1 MISKLPKWVEYGAFI
16 LALTAGFVNGIGMLG
31 FEHQAISHL
40 SGTATLIGT
49 DIINSHPVK
58 LVHLLCILAGFFG
71 GAMLSGLILKDGTL
85 SLGRRYD
92 FLLLVEAAL
101 LLGAIYPMSQSTVYG
116 LYFAAAA
123 CGIQNGLV
131 TSYSG
136 AIVRTTH
143 ITGIITDLGLMFGA
157 WLRGQPLNQRKL
169 VLFIVIAIGFIFG
182 GTLSAILFPMLKEK
196 AFVLPASI
204 CVILALIYRIHMR
217 RARIHLK
224 AIAPN
229 QQARD

>member
-16 LALTAGFVNGIGMLG
+16 LALTAGCVNGIGLLG

-49 DIINSHPVK
+49 DMINSHPAQ
-58 LVHLLCILAGFFG
+58 LFHLSSILAGFFG
-71 GAMLSGLILKDGTL
+71 GALLSGFILKDGTL

-92 FLLLVEAAL
+92 ILLIVEAGL
-101 LLGAIYPMSQSTVYG
+101 LLGAIYPMQHNAVYG
-116 LYFAAAA
+116 LYLAAAA

-157 WLRGQPLNQRKL
+157 LLRGQPLNRRKL
-169 VLFIVIAIGFIFG
+169 VLFLVIAIGFILG
-182 GTLSAILFPMLKEK
+182 GTISALIFPILGAYSFAAPAMVCV
-196 AFVLPASI
+196 VLAI
-204 CVILALIYRIHMR
+204 IYRIYMHQISIR
-217 RARIHLK
+217 LR
-224 AIAPN
+224 
-229 QQARD
+229 

>member
-1 MISKLPKWVEYGAFI
+1 MISKLPKWVEYGAFV
-16 LALTAGFVNGIGMLG
+16 LALTAGYVNGIGLLG

-58 LVHLLCILAGFFG
+58 LVHLLSILAGFFG
-71 GAMLSGLILKDGTL
+71 GALLSGFILKDGTL

-92 FLLLVEAAL
+92 FLLIVEAAL
-101 LLGAIYPMSQSTVYG
+101 LLGAIYPMSHNAVYG
-116 LYFAAAA
+116 LYLAAAA

-157 WLRGQPLNQRKL
+157 RLRGQPVNRRKL
-169 VLFIVIAIGFIFG
+169 VLFVVITVGFVLG
-182 GTLSAILFPMLKEK
+182 GTLSAMLFPILQEK
-196 AFVLPASI
+196 AFVLPAMV
-204 CVILALIYRIHMR
+204 CVTLAFIYRIYMR

-229 QQARD
+229 QARD

>member
-16 LALTAGFVNGIGMLG
+16 LALTAGCINGIGLLG

-49 DIINSHPVK
+49 DFINDHPVK
-58 LVHLLCILAGFFG
+58 LVHLLLIVAGFFG
-71 GAMLSGLILKDGTL
+71 GATLSGLVLKDGTL

-92 FLLLVEAAL
+92 LLLVIEAML
-101 LLGAIYPMSQSTVYG
+101 LLGAVYPLSHNAIYG
-116 LYFAAAA
+116 LYFASAA
-123 CGIQNGLV
+123 CGLQNALV

-157 WLRGQPLNQRKL
+157 LLRGQPLNKRKL
-169 VLFIVIAIGFIFG
+169 ILFLVIVAGFVLG
-182 GTLSAILFPMLKEK
+182 GVLSGILFPMMG
-196 AFVLPASI
+196 AYSFVVPAAVCIS
-204 CVILALIYRIHMR
+204 LAIVYRIYMW
-217 RARIHLK
+217 RARI
-224 AIAPN
+224 
-229 QQARD
+229 RMR